1 MDFTVIANA
10 VEVDHGIK
18 RLSMRFIKKYAAP
31 ERDRLSAALREQI
44 SKELD
49 RHGLMT
55 LPKTLPPSEMDFVFV
70 IQKDSP
76 LGQVV
81 SLAATVAGMEKL
93 GMTSFPPGM
102 FDSIHETLKDL
113 T

>member
-1 MDFTVIANA
+1 MDFTVIAHA

-31 ERDRLSAALREQI
+31 ERERLSAALREEI

-49 RHGLMT
+49 RQGLMT
-55 LPKTLPPSEMDFVFV
+55 LPKTLPPSENEFVFV
-70 IQKDSP
+70 IKKDSP
-76 LGQVV
+76 LGQAV
-81 SLAATVAGMEKL
+81 SLASLVAGMEKL

-102 FDSIHETLKDL
+102 FESFPETLKHL